1 MSTRILRAEPLGLRV
16 VQDGEGPD
24 VLLIGGLADDT
35 TVWDAQVAALAH
47 SFRVTRFD
55 ARGIPGAPT
64 PPGPYTLDGL
74 VADALAVLDASGIER
89 AHVVGASLGG
99 VIAQQ
104 LAIQHADRVASI
116 TLAAT
121 WARADRALRAVFS
134 TWRWAADQG
143 GSIADVLQLTYTS
156 TYAAEAWNSGL
167 VDRRLVD
174 AEVAALRAGRPGSQ
188 AARQGFTWTA
198 WASLQ
203 HNATDELP
211 HVDVP
216 ALIIVGARDLVL
228 GPDHGHQLAALLPDS
243 RLELVPDAG
252 HRPFEEQPAACND
265 LLGRFL
271 ECNSLGHAVAA

>member
-104 LAIQHADRVASI
+104 LAIHHADRVASI

-198 WASLQ
+198 WAGLQ

-211 HVDVP
+211 KVHVP

-228 GPDHGHQLAALLPDS
+228 GPDHCHQLAALLPDS
-243 RLELVPDAG
+243 RLEVVPDAG
-252 HRPFEEQPAACND
+252 HRLRYGP
-265 LLGRFL
+265 
-271 ECNSLGHAVAA
+271 SVATTPLARR

>member
-104 LAIQHADRVASI
+104 LAIHHADRVASI

-143 GSIADVLQLTYTS
+143 ASS
-156 TYAAEAWNSGL
+156 TESA
-167 VDRRLVD
+167 
-174 AEVAALRAGRPGSQ
+174 P
-188 AARQGFTWTA
+188 
-198 WASLQ
+198 
-203 HNATDELP
+203 
-211 HVDVP
+211 
-216 ALIIVGARDLVL
+216 
-228 GPDHGHQLAALLPDS
+228 
-243 RLELVPDAG
+243 
-252 HRPFEEQPAACND
+252 
-265 LLGRFL
+265 FL
-271 ECNSLGHAVAA
+271 ENPVASVPTTVFRVVMTLACGLSSAVSVP

>member
-1 MSTRILRAEPLGLRV
+1 MKTILVLGRTGQIGGELVRV
-16 VQDGEGPD
+16 LILWRQSGTKASHLAWVWLIERLLDAVGHQQVD
-24 VLLIGGLADDT
+24 VLG
-35 TVWDAQVAALAH
+35 V
-47 SFRVTRFD
+47 
-55 ARGIPGAPT
+55 
-64 PPGPYTLDGL
+64 
-74 VADALAVLDASGIER
+74 
-89 AHVVGASLGG
+89 SLGG

-104 LAIQHADRVASI
+104 LAIHHADRVASI

-198 WASLQ
+198 WAGLQ

-211 HVDVP
+211 KVHVP

-271 ECNSLGHAVAA
+271 ERNPLGHAVAA